1 MQDINI
7 HFVTPRPNHPM
18 VYILN
23 FNKLQIS
30 WGFQLQYT
38 VRKAE
43 ATPN

>member
-7 HFVTPRPNHPM
+7 DFVTPRPNQPM
-18 VYILN
+18 VY
-23 FNKLQIS
+23 IS